1 MKKIVKI
8 LLIISVFQLTFSA
21 CKKNIYNNKKQEDV
35 YSPKLQTDAV
45 QTGGNITVNIGDTK
59 QTIDLIGAGTYFY
72 SGHLVNGITNYTTA
86 TNWLYQDLNVNVFKI
101 VLWATNVEDV
111 NDNSDPNVTDFSKFN
126 FTANSNLVTQITL
139 AKRAIALNPNIK
151 IWAIVLSPPKFL
163 KTNNSVT
170 NGGTLNASYANAY
183 NEFGEFIFAH
193 LKHLKDN
200 SITVS
205 YLSLMNE
212 PDFGSLGVNYDSAE
226 FTPTQAGSVYT
237 NTGNWLKTKLTNTG
251 ITNPQF
257 VSPDCIN
264 INNVSNYITP
274 LNNSGNID
282 KFSTHQYSNSSQPNF
297 TSASNLAG
305 TKGLYMT
312 EWHAGFGMGDNP
324 DELTA
329 AFDLVNKFHD
339 AFRGGAKGWLYFEW
353 GNPASNFGGLL
364 YTPYG
369 GDAVRKKNYFV
380 YKQFTDKLLGEKYIP
395 TVLSGITNFGNDN
408 VSAFTTTSRADIN
421 IMNWS
426 SDAQNRVRM
435 NFGGNIK
442 TINIYRTSATESNA
456 LVWTQSNVNLN
467 YYDVDF
473 NAKSFTTVRITW

>member
-21 CKKNIYNNKKQEDV
+21 CKKNIYNNKKQEHV

-200 SITVS
+200 RITVS
-205 YLSLMNE
+205 
-212 PDFGSLGVNYDSAE
+212 
-226 FTPTQAGSVYT
+226 
-237 NTGNWLKTKLTNTG
+237 
-251 ITNPQF
+251 
-257 VSPDCIN
+257 
-264 INNVSNYITP
+264 
-274 LNNSGNID
+274 
-282 KFSTHQYSNSSQPNF
+282 
-297 TSASNLAG
+297 
-305 TKGLYMT
+305 
-312 EWHAGFGMGDNP
+312 
-324 DELTA
+324 
-329 AFDLVNKFHD
+329 
-339 AFRGGAKGWLYFEW
+339 
-353 GNPASNFGGLL
+353 
-364 YTPYG
+364 
-369 GDAVRKKNYFV
+369 
-380 YKQFTDKLLGEKYIP
+380 
-395 TVLSGITNFGNDN
+395 
-408 VSAFTTTSRADIN
+408 
-421 IMNWS
+421 
-426 SDAQNRVRM
+426 
-435 NFGGNIK
+435 
-442 TINIYRTSATESNA
+442 
-456 LVWTQSNVNLN
+456 
-467 YYDVDF
+467 
-473 NAKSFTTVRITW
+473 